1 MCVCACVTN
10 APVLAYPDF
19 SLQRHLPTL
28 DLHRSWRKLQPTTYH
43 ITPMATATAYHMFL
57 LRLFTRHCPP
67 PHQVFCPPPLNL
79 PKSRS
84 LPTRKSR
91 RESAQSPMLIGA
103 MLMAAMLQAA
113 PSWPRSI
120 SNRISRMQNLKAPT
134 LQRRQSSPPKRS
146 PLSLIL
152 TRFWPVCTGAIDR
165 AC

>member
-1 MCVCACVTN
+1 
-10 APVLAYPDF
+10 
-19 SLQRHLPTL
+19 
-28 DLHRSWRKLQPTTYH
+28 
-43 ITPMATATAYHMFL
+43 
-57 LRLFTRHCPP
+57 
-67 PHQVFCPPPLNL
+67 
-79 PKSRS
+79 
-84 LPTRKSR
+84 
-91 RESAQSPMLIGA
+91 MLIGA